1 MSKGAPKGNK
11 FWQQRSKHGRDKLFA
26 TPKLM
31 WEAAT
36 EYFDWCD
43 ENPWLKYEAIKSGD
57 MCGKLVAIPTPI
69 PYTIEGLCGY
79 LGCNKGYF
87 NDFENAL
94 IGKTDDISKDFSVIV
109 TRIREKIYQQKFT
122 GATVGAFNS
131 SIIARDLG
139 LTDKQ
144 DVTSGGDKIDNT
156 LVIKHVDMSKPE

>member
-1 MSKGAPKGNK
+1 MAAPKGNK
-11 FWQQRSKHGRDKLFA
+11 FWEQRAKHGRDKIFE
-26 TPKLM
+26 TPELM
-31 WEAAT
+31 LSCAK
-36 EYFDWCD
+36 EYFHWCD

-87 NDFENAL
+87 NDFEKAL
-94 IGKTDDISKDFSVIV
+94 LSKVDETSKDFSVVI
-109 TRIREKIYQQKFT
+109 TCIRETIYQQKFT

-144 DVTSGGDKIDNT
+144 DVTSGGDKITDR
-156 LVIKHVDMSKPE
+156 VVQIEIVPRKEHKE